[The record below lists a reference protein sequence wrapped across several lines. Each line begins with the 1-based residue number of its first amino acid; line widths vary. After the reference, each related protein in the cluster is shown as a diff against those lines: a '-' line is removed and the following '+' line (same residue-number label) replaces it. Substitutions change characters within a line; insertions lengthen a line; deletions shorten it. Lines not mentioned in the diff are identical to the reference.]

1 MPLPL
6 TATHPTRG
14 VARPTRLPPDA
25 RDIELVLVGVGGI
38 DGLDRGPPDEGWSG
52 AYLHPAAPA
61 GDDHEASVVL
71 DVRVD
76 DEGRFRFDHVP
87 AGAYTVEVVSLRAG
101 RTSVQVEVTVVAGQR
116 ARIEIPAHPEH
127 P

>member
-25 RDIELVLVGVGGI
+25 RDIELVLVGEGG
-38 DGLDRGPPDEGWSG
+38 
-52 AYLHPAAPA
+52 
-61 GDDHEASVVL
+61 
-71 DVRVD
+71 
-76 DEGRFRFDHVP
+76 
-87 AGAYTVEVVSLRAG
+87 
-101 RTSVQVEVTVVAGQR
+101 AGQR